1 MNKPPFKSAL
11 VILLCITILSC
22 STNENNDENPDE
34 GSFFSPPHAY
44 IYDEN
49 IVDDHESDLA
59 IMLSN
64 KDLLP
69 DNISSGINI
78 LYVDY
83 RGVDF
88 DSGEK
93 ELYNYRITEN
103 ASRVNGY
110 IQGGTRLLEDNY
122 NSDLNA
128 SQISFTINSISST
141 NISFTY
147 SFTRLD
153 GEIFSGNYSGAYI
166 NLNE

>member
-1 MNKPPFKSAL
+1 MNKPLFTFAL
-11 VILLCITILSC
+11 VILCMIILSC
-22 STNENNDENPDE
+22 STNDNENPIQDN
-34 GSFFSPPHAY
+34 FFSPTHAY

-49 IVDDHESDLA
+49 IVDDDASDLA

-88 DSGEK
+88 ESGEK
-93 ELYNYRITEN
+93 LLINYRITEN

-153 GEIFSGNYSGAYI
+153 GEIFSGNYSGTYV

>member
-1 MNKPPFKSAL
+1 MNKPLFTSSL
-11 VILLCITILSC
+11 VILCMITLSC
-22 STNENNDENPDE
+22 STNNNDEKSDQEN
-34 GSFFSPPHAY
+34 FFSPTHAY

-49 IVDDHESDLA
+49 IVDDNESDLA

-69 DNISSGINI
+69 DNIPSGINI

-93 ELYNYRITEN
+93 ELINYRITEN

-122 NSDLNA
+122 NSNLNA

-153 GEIFSGNYSGAYI
+153 GKIFSGNYSGTYV